1 MTAFERPDGVT
12 PDPAGSDASTV
23 DPPGQ
28 ESSVHVH
35 AADGGTRA
43 LESAVLQ
50 IRGRQ
55 GEPVGVG
62 FLVTDDVALT
72 CAHVVSAAL
81 GTPADTEP
89 AADARIAV
97 TLPLLRAPAGS
108 APDGAAIGVPHVM
121 AGVERWVPPRS
132 SGAGDVAV
140 LRLEAR
146 LRGGRPIRLVDEPE
160 VWRHPARVFGFP
172 ANRPGGVWHSA
183 LLRARQADGWVQA
196 DLAEGGYPVSRGFS
210 GSPVWDEELNG
221 VVGMMALAEADKPP
235 ASYLIPTTG
244 LLDAWPELRN
254 LALPPSPFRRLL
266 AFEEADAAVFHGRL
280 AESEAVARMVAGERW
295 TAIVGPSG
303 SGKSSLALAGV
314 VPRLRPDGTSVIVL
328 RPSAGS
334 TPTAGLA
341 LELLALLE
349 PSLSETDRLEQVPTF
364 TQVLVRDGGM
374 ADAVPRL
381 LKRQGRRRLL
391 VVLDQFEELLA
402 RDAAAVDELAGVL
415 FGGTL
420 PDTVRVLTT
429 LRADFLGAVL
439 DHPRLGPAFGGQQTY
454 ALGPMHPDQL
464 RDIVT
469 LPVDAVPGVRYEPH
483 LVDRIIED
491 TGAEPGALPL
501 LGFALDQLWR
511 EQQQT
516 QGRLTHEAYEKIGGV
531 AGALHDHLVKV
542 WNAHVPDSYEE
553 AARRLFTQL
562 IRVPLES
569 AGVTRRMV
577 TRAEL
582 DEAEWWVAQQLA
594 TTRLL
599 VTGRDAEGTETVEL
613 AHEALIS
620 SWDRLAEWA
629 AEDRS
634 FLVWRESLRHDRSRW
649 DEGGRPP
656 ELLPTAVALASA
668 GPWLDERGTQLT
680 DAEREYL
687 ELGRAYHRS
696 RTRRRRALWSG
707 FGILVVL
714 ALLLGTL
721 FAYARQESQERQ
733 ALADSRSLAQLSQD
747 QAEFDPV
754 LSVKLAL
761 AAYETAPTTEARGQL
776 LRHYLAHSGSTRMV
790 SGLLGTVQQFQTSRD
805 GNVVFA
811 RSALG
816 RATLFVG
823 ALTGTVRSE
832 QFSREQLIMA
842 MVSADGSRVA
852 FVCADG
858 SAGWF
863 DVHPNAEHLIGA
875 VHALPKVKK
884 LINYSDSSSGFAM
897 SEDGRTVA
905 VRDGDDLMWW
915 DLDSGTVGGRVPAP
929 PNMGGNLWIDP
940 GKRRL
945 LVEVSPPEEDEFRVA
960 LLAVDMATG
969 RSRTVVREAD
979 RLLVSGDRST
989 VVVCR
994 PDGHS
999 AKSVTLRRISDGA
1012 QRGRR
1017 YVFDDGDCGLEGV
1030 DVTGRYVVTGTP
1042 GRLVLTDLFQGKS
1055 ISESA
1060 RPRGTVVIAWD
1071 LVSSGGRLFA
1081 AAHDRSLINYVELFT
1096 EPNVVD
1102 VNDQKLSA
1110 DGGRTVSL
1118 VDDGASLQVRS
1129 VESKAGDPP
1138 TAEASR
1144 PRPYWH
1150 PKDAY
1155 LLALDSDRTLLADWV
1170 AEDTVLVREVSTLRQ
1185 TARITVPK
1193 PPSTSEFQY
1202 FFDRDAH
1209 LVTVSGT
1216 RVQQWDT
1223 RTGRQRAHFDI
1234 KTIIADSRSASTPPT
1249 VKVGHY
1255 PGDNQ
1260 VAVLLWGDPTVRVV
1274 DLATGRTKTTV
1285 KVPVDTVATQFDPS
1299 GRYFA
1304 AMRSGGIVELWRRDP
1319 LRRELG
1325 PLRSVAEDAGT
1336 PYAARFIDGEGGFA
1350 VAANSSVRIY
1360 EVGRRGYR
1368 ESYDFGRVPS
1378 SQYLADGSYVFRD
1391 ITPDGGS
1398 VIYQNSINTGGPL
1411 RLDPE
1416 SWRRELCEV
1425 IGDQPFSADEKG
1437 GLPARVPARPVCS

>member
-1 MTAFERPDGVT
+1 M
-12 PDPAGSDASTV
+12 
-23 DPPGQ
+23 
-28 ESSVHVH
+28 
-35 AADGGTRA
+35 GTSA
-43 LESAVLQ
+43 LEAALLQ
-50 IRGRQ
+50 IRDQQ

-62 FLVTDDVALT
+62 FLVTDELALT
-72 CAHVVSAAL
+72 CAHVINAAV
-81 GTPADTEP
+81 GTPPETEP

-108 APDGAAIGVPHVM
+108 TPDDAAADVPHVL
-121 AGVERWVPPRS
+121 ASVERWVPPRP

-140 LRLEAR
+140 LRMDTPV
-146 LRGGRPIRLVDEPE
+146 RGGRPIRLVDNPD
-160 VWRHPARVFGFP
+160 VWQHPARVFGFP
-172 ANRPGGVWHSA
+172 AGRPGGVWHSA
-183 LLRARQADGWVQA
+183 VLRARQADGLVQA
-196 DLAEGGYPVSRGFS
+196 DLAEGGYRVSGGFS
-210 GSPVWDEELNG
+210 GSPVWDGELGG
-221 VVGMMALAEADKPP
+221 VVGMMALAEQGEPP
-235 ASYLIPTTG
+235 ASYLIPTAG
-244 LLDAWPELRN
+244 VLDVWPELRD
-254 LALPPSPFRRLL
+254 LVLPPSPFRRLL

-280 AESEAVARMVAGERW
+280 AETDAVARMVAGERW

-314 VPRLRPDGTSVIVL
+314 VPRLRPEATSVIVL

-349 PSLSETDRLEQVPTF
+349 PDLSETDRLGQVPTF
-364 TQVLVRDGGM
+364 TRILVRNGGV
-374 ADAVPRL
+374 ADVVPRL
-381 LKRQGRRRLL
+381 LRQQGNRRLL

-402 RDAAAVDELAGVL
+402 REAAAVDELAGVL
-415 FGGTL
+415 FDETL

-439 DHPRLGPAFGGQQTY
+439 DHPRLGHAFDGQQVY

-469 LPVDAVPGVRYEPH
+469 LPVDAIPGVQYEPH
-483 LVDRIIED
+483 LVDRILDD

-516 QGRLTHEAYEKIGGV
+516 HGWLTHDAYEKIGGV

-542 WNAHVPDSYEE
+542 WNARVPKADEE

-569 AGVTRRMV
+569 AGVTRRVV
-577 TRAEL
+577 TRSEL
-582 DEAEWWVAQQLA
+582 DDTEWEVAQHLA

-599 VTGRDAEGTETVEL
+599 VTGRDAHGTETVEL
-613 AHEALIS
+613 AHESLIS
-620 SWDRLAEWA
+620 SWDKLADWA

-649 DEGGRPP
+649 DDGGRSP
-656 ELLPTAVALASA
+656 ELLPTAAALANA
-668 GPWLDERGTQLT
+668 EKWLDERGAELT
-680 DAEREYL
+680 AAEHEYL
-687 ELGRAYHRS
+687 ELGRAHHRS
-696 RTRRRRALWSG
+696 RARRRRALRSG

-714 ALLLGTL
+714 ALLFGTL
-721 FAYARQESQERQ
+721 FAYAHEESQERQ
-733 ALADSRSLAQLSQD
+733 TLANSRSLAQFSQD
-747 QAEFDPV
+747 QAEFDPA

-761 AAYETAPTTEARGQL
+761 AAYETAPTMEARSQL
-776 LRHYLAHSGSTRMV
+776 LRQYLAHSGSTRML
-790 SGLLGTVQQFQTSRD
+790 SGLLGTIQQFQTSRD

-811 RSALG
+811 RSAFG

-832 QFSREQLIMA
+832 QFSRKQLIMA

-852 FVCADG
+852 FVCDDG

-863 DVHPNAEHLIGA
+863 EVHPDAERLIGT
-875 VHALPKVKK
+875 VHELPKAKD
-884 LINYSDSSSGFAM
+884 LINYFDSSSGFAM

-929 PNMGGNLWIDP
+929 PDMGGNLWIDP
-940 GKRRL
+940 DKRHL
-945 LVEVSPPEEDEFRVA
+945 LVETSTSKGNTFHVA

-969 RSRTVVREAD
+969 RSRTVVRDAKQ
-979 RLLVSGDRST
+979 LMVSGDRSA

-994 PDGHS
+994 RDGGPDAS
-999 AKSVTLRRISDGA
+999 LTLWQISDGA
-1012 QRGRR
+1012 QQGRR
-1017 YVFDDGDCGLEGV
+1017 YVWDDGDCGLEGV
-1030 DVTGRYVVTGTP
+1030 DSTGRHVVTGTA
-1042 GRLVLTDLFQGKS
+1042 GRLSLVDLFQGKL
-1055 ISESA
+1055 ISEST
-1060 RPRGTVVIAWD
+1060 RPRGTVVIARD
-1071 LVSSGGRLFA
+1071 VVSSGGRLFA
-1081 AAHDRSLINYVELFT
+1081 AAHDGSLINYVELFT
-1096 EPNVVD
+1096 KPNVVK
-1102 VNDQKLSA
+1102 VSDQKLSA
-1110 DGGRTVSL
+1110 DGSRTISL

-1129 VESKAGDPP
+1129 VTSKAGDPP
-1138 TAEASR
+1138 TAEVNR
-1144 PRPYWH
+1144 PRPYWY
-1150 PKDAY
+1150 PKDGY
-1155 LLALDSDRTLLADWV
+1155 QLVLNPDRTLLADWV
-1170 AEDTVLVREVSTLRQ
+1170 AEDTISVRKVPTLRQ
-1185 TARITVPK
+1185 TARITVPR

-1223 RTGRQRAHFDI
+1223 RTGMELAHFDV
-1234 KTIIADSRSASTPPT
+1234 KTLLAESGSASTPPT
-1249 VKVGHY
+1249 VKVANH
-1255 PGDNQ
+1255 PADNQ
-1260 VAVLLWGDPTVRVV
+1260 VAVLLWDDPTVRVV
-1274 DLATGRTKTTV
+1274 DLTTGRTKTTV
-1285 KVPVDTVATQFDPS
+1285 KVPKDTTALQFDPS
-1299 GRYFA
+1299 GRHFA
-1304 AMRSGGIVELWRRDP
+1304 ALRSGGIVELWRRDP

-1325 PLRSVAEDAGT
+1325 PLRSLVEDATT
-1336 PYAARFIDGEGGFA
+1336 PYAARFIDGEGGYA

-1360 EVGRRGYR
+1360 ELGRRSYR
-1368 ESYDFGRVPS
+1368 ESYDFGRVPAGK
-1378 SQYLADGSYVFRD
+1378 LLGDDSYVFWD
-1391 ITPDGGS
+1391 ITPDGRS

-1425 IGDQPFSADEKG
+1425 IGGQGFSGDEKA
-1437 GLPARVPARPVCS
+1437 GLPAPVPTRPLCA